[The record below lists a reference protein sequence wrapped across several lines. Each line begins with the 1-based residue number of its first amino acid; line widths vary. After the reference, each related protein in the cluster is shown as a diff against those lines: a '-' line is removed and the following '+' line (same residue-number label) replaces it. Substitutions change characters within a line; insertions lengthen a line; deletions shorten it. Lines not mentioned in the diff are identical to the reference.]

1 MLNTAVMNRAGPY
14 CRRKCKAFVIKIT
27 LLVLQVLKGVRR
39 PIFNYIVK
47 IIEMSLWI
55 HCLSLNIDFV

>member
-55 HCLSLNIDFV
+55 H